1 MKLIG
6 IMPVRNEDWVLGLS
20 LRAAL
25 MWCDEVVVLNHAS
38 TDRTWETV
46 SEVAGE
52 SGGHQRLSYS
62 FIPADTWTE
71 MAHRQ
76 HLLGEARSRGATH
89 IAMIDADE
97 VLSGN
102 LLPTIRE
109 TIEAGMPGVVLQLP
123 WLALPRRTD
132 RYLTSGVWGPGQQ
145 VSMAFKDTPAAH
157 WALHGGRDFHHR
169 NPMGIGKSFRT
180 PLKPEWGGL
189 MHLQFLSERRLR
201 AKQQLYIQTELERWP
216 APCMLEGV
224 YCKTRGEL
232 VERLNWMYGRAV
244 YESDPEKHSSAATPI
259 SWWKPYE
266 KLSDMYLYI
275 DAEPW
280 QEKVVH
286 ENIERLGRD
295 FFDGVDSFGL
305 Y

>member
-1 MKLIG
+1 MVLIG
-6 IMPVRNEDWVLGLS
+6 LMPVRNEDWVLGLS

-25 MWCDEVVVLNHAS
+25 MWCDRVIVGLHCGHDESERIACVL
-38 TDRTWETV
+38 EEQGLVTV
-46 SEVAGE
+46 LRQNDSKWA
-52 SGGHQRLSYS
+52 
-62 FIPADTWTE
+62 E

-76 HLLGEARSRGATH
+76 RLLDEARSQGATH

-97 VLSGN
+97 VLTGN

-109 TIEAGMPGVVLQLP
+109 TIASGMPGVVLQLP

-132 RYLTSGVWGPGQQ
+132 RYLTAGVWGPGQQ
-145 VSMAFKDTPAAH
+145 VSMAFADVPAAH

-169 NPMGIGKSFRT
+169 NPMGIGRSFRT
-180 PLKPEWGGL
+180 PLEPEMGGL

-216 APCMLEGV
+216 APCLLEGV
-224 YCKTRGEL
+224 YCKTRAEL

-244 YESDPEKHSSAATPI
+244 YESDPDKHSSAATPI
-259 SWWKPYE
+259 SWWAPYE
-266 KLSDMYLYI
+266 KLADMYLDI

-280 QEKVVH
+280 QERAVH
-286 ENIERLGRD
+286 ANIERLGRD